1 MVLDLGAYTTA
12 LEYACDIS
20 AIIMGKPSKEYF
32 SAALESMNLK
42 PEEVVMIGD
51 DITSDIGGAQKN
63 SNIYLFL
70 ILFDYYFEILLKKH
84 LILNIY

>member
-1 MVLDLGAYTTA
+1 VLDLGAYTTA

-32 SAALESMNLK
+32 SAAIESMNLK
-42 PEEVVMIGD
+42 PEEVVMVGD
-51 DITSDIGGAQKN
+51 DIISDIGGAQKN
-63 SNIYLFL
+63 SNIYLFF
-70 ILFDYYFEILLKKH
+70 ILFVKKP

>member
-1 MVLDLGAYTTA
+1 
-12 LEYACDIS
+12 
-20 AIIMGKPSKEYF
+20 MGKPSKEYF